1 MKRTLSLICLLT
13 LIGLALNG
21 CGSMSR
27 TQKGAAG
34 GGAVGAAIGAALS
47 DDNTKGAAIGGVAG
61 AVVGGMIGNYLDAQA
76 EEMEEID
83 GAEVERIGDEL
94 RVTFDSAILFDLDSS
109 GLKDESRL
117 RLDQMASVL
126 VNYPDTDIIIL
137 GHTDSTGSES
147 YNQGLSERRAGSV
160 SVYLESN
167 GVDTTRIRS
176 KGFGETVPVADNA
189 TTTGRA
195 QNRRVEVSIQVNEE
209 FRARAAEQG

>member
-1 MKRTLSLICLLT
+1 MKRTMSAICLLA
-13 LIGLALNG
+13 LMGLVLGG

-27 TQKGAAG
+27 TQKGAAA
-34 GGAVGAAIGAALS
+34 GGATGAAIGAALS
-47 DDNTKGAAIGGVAG
+47 DDNTQGAAIGGVAG
-61 AVVGGMIGNYLDAQA
+61 AVIGGMIGNYLDAQA

-109 GLKDESRL
+109 GLKDASRE

-126 VNYPDTDIIIL
+126 VNYPDTDIIVL
-137 GHTDSTGSES
+137 GHTDSSGSET

-176 KGFGETVPVADNA
+176 RGFGETVPVGDNA

-209 FRARAAEQG
+209 FKARASEQG